1 MLILS
6 IAKLNTEMIIMN
18 IAYVRVSTVEQN
30 EQRQVQALKGYSID
44 KWFTEKISGKNT
56 ERAKLKEMLSFVRDG
71 DTVYVMDWSRLS
83 RSVVDLLKIIEYL
96 ANKNVKLVSI
106 KENFDTSTPTGK
118 LMLNL
123 IAAINEFERQNLLE
137 RQREGIEIAKQQG
150 KYKGRQPNQYDEE
163 LLLKTLQGIRNKTLT
178 VTDAAKRLGVT
189 RATVYN
195 ILKREI
201 IYDMKKKQENNN

>member
-1 MLILS
+1 MKRVRQI
-6 IAKLNTEMIIMN
+6 N

-30 EQRQVQALKGYSID
+30 EQRQVQALQRYRID

-56 ERAKLKEMLSFVRDG
+56 ERAKLKEMLSFVREG

-83 RSVVDLLKIIEYL
+83 RSVVDLLKIIEFL
-96 ANKNVKLVSI
+96 ADKKVKLVSI

-150 KYKGRQPNQYDEE
+150 KYKGRQPNKYDEE
-163 LLLKTLQGIRNKTLT
+163 LLLKTLQGIHSKTLT
-178 VTDAAKRLGVT
+178 VTEAAKRLGVT

-195 ILKREI
+195 ILKREM
-201 IYDMKKKQENNN
+201 IYDMKKKQENND

>member
-6 IAKLNTEMIIMN
+6 IAKLNMEIIIMN

-30 EQRQVQALKGYSID
+30 EQRQVQALEKYRID

-178 VTDAAKRLGVT
+178 VTDAAKRLGIT

>member
-6 IAKLNTEMIIMN
+6 IAKLNMEMIIMN

>member
-1 MLILS
+1 M
-6 IAKLNTEMIIMN
+6 EMIIMN

-30 EQRQVQALKGYSID
+30 EQRQIQALQNYSID

-163 LLLKTLQGIRNKTLT
+163 LLLKRILIHNGLLEEEADGNLPSGNTQTLVDRLRIW
-178 VTDAAKRLGVT
+178 AADKNRTSISGT
-189 RATVYN
+189 
-195 ILKREI
+195 
-201 IYDMKKKQENNN
+201 

>member
-1 MLILS
+1 
-6 IAKLNTEMIIMN
+6 MN

-30 EQRQVQALKGYSID
+30 EQRQVQALESYSIE

-56 ERAKLKEMLSFVRDG
+56 EREKLKEMLSFVREG

-96 ANKNVKLVSI
+96 AGKEVKLVSI

-150 KYKGRQPNQYDEE
+150 KYKGRQPNKYDEE
-163 LLLKTLQGIRNKTLT
+163 LLLKTMQGIRCKTLT
-178 VTDAAKRLGVT
+178 VTEAAKRLGVT
-189 RATVYN
+189 RAIVYN
-195 ILKREI
+195 ILKREMVF
-201 IYDMKKKQENNN
+201 DMMKKSEKED